1 MANATI
7 ADVARL
13 AGVSTS
19 SVSNLLNGRS
29 QRMRPATRDRI
40 QEVINHLGYTPNQAA
55 RQLKIGHSSHIGLIV
70 PSVANP
76 FFGIFARHVEEA
88 AREHGYQVLLGNSDR
103 DPKREFRY
111 AEELWSSGVRGIIFS
126 SSLGRYQH
134 LNKLIAKGMNIVAF
148 DQSEEPDMQTAI
160 DCIGVDN
167 VQATRLLTKHII
179 ALGHRRVGFVSG
191 PIATISRK
199 ERLLGYRQILEETG
213 LTYDPALVWEG
224 ISENFGDTSTINL
237 GRQGAHE
244 LLSSPHPPTAIIAIN
259 DMYAF
264 GVYAG
269 ARDLGIGVPDGISVA
284 GIDNIS
290 LTEIVVPPLT
300 TIQQPVKEIARL
312 AVKRLVERI
321 QGQNVPPVE
330 QQLLQP
336 DLIVRESTAPPKIKL
351 PGENHEH

>member
-29 QRMRPATRDRI
+29 QRMSPSTRDRI
-40 QEVINHLGYTPNQAA
+40 QEVIDRIGYTPNQAA
-55 RQLKIGHSSHIGLIV
+55 RQLKTGHSSMIGLIV
-70 PSVANP
+70 PSAANP

-88 AREHGYQVLLGNSDR
+88 ALEHGYQVLLGNSDR
-103 DPKREFRY
+103 DPEREHRY
-111 AEELWSSGVRGIIFS
+111 AEELWGSGVRGMIFS
-126 SSLGRYQH
+126 TSLGSYRH
-134 LNKLIAKGMNIVAF
+134 LSDLIARGMNIVAF
-148 DQSEEPDMQTAI
+148 DQSDEQDTSSPI

-167 VQATRLLTKHII
+167 VQATRLITKHIL
-179 ALGHRRVGFVSG
+179 ALGHRRIGFVSG
-191 PIATISRK
+191 PIKTISRK
-199 ERLLGYRQILEETG
+199 DRLLGYRQSLQEAGLE
-213 LTYDPALVWEG
+213 YDPRLVWEG
-224 ISENFGDTSTINL
+224 ISDNFGDTSTIKL

-244 LLSSPHPPTAIIAIN
+244 LLSLPEPPTAIIAIN

-269 ARDLGIGVPDGISVA
+269 ARDLGISVPDGLSVA

-300 TIQQPVKEIARL
+300 TIQQPIREIARL
-312 AVKRLVERI
+312 AVKQLIGKI
-321 QGQNVPPVE
+321 QGQRDLPTE
-330 QQLLQP
+330 HQLLP
-336 DLIVRESTAPPKIKL
+336 PELIVRESTSPPKITM
-351 PGENHEH
+351 